1 MENPLH
7 SSSKPR
13 PIEIP
18 VANMLSAPESEIS
31 ENTIYT
37 ASTANSCF
45 ESALPRINSELR
57 LPGQEEQSKSF
68 LFSEDGKRTRNTE
81 EGLELPDVRESK
93 YLVSFSDLQQAERT
107 NPKEDSGFPERPFKV
122 STLLQDRIRVLENE
136 LQKHLMA
143 AKETIIH
150 EEVAEKQ
157 ERATLSSGSERARSV
172 KGLQSGK
179 DSIKRSEG
187 VRKHKRSTQKK
198 DNGIN
203 SRLTGKRLRKP
214 SRSESSTSELSTGEI
229 MSERSAEG
237 QTYQTHRDE
246 KEKGEELEGQLSLEA
261 NYKDKHVVSMLGI
274 TEQTTGGKD
283 GKLSD
288 GKLTHAVKEFGLP
301 AKSILKVRKNDA
313 SKPDNLTKTVNKTI
327 KQLYKLNK
335 EKEAESLSDLL
346 ESKLM
351 TERELNKA
359 VKREFQ
365 EERDEKKRQEAKSME
380 KNRREAFFFRMEELE
395 RMEEEMR
402 ETRTRERETRRA
414 DAKKRREKNIT
425 LWNEKQTSIL
435 STKISRAFKFSY
447 FPLLIPDSGSSS
459 SDEQSSS
466 EDSGSSA
473 SVSARV
479 SRQSSACSCASSTN
493 KRKNRGICSS
503 HSRQNRK

>member
-18 VANMLSAPESEIS
+18 VANMLSPESEIC
-31 ENTIYT
+31 ENTSIYT

-57 LPGQEEQSKSF
+57 LPDQEVRSKSVF
-68 LFSEDGKRTRNTE
+68 FSEVGKGTRNTE
-81 EGLELPDVRESK
+81 DGGLELPDVRESK
-93 YLVSFSDLQQAERT
+93 YLVAFSDLQQAERI
-107 NPKEDSGFPERPFKV
+107 NPKEDSGFPERPFRV

-136 LQKHLMA
+136 
-143 AKETIIH
+143 
-150 EEVAEKQ
+150 
-157 ERATLSSGSERARSV
+157 
-172 KGLQSGK
+172 
-179 DSIKRSEG
+179 
-187 VRKHKRSTQKK
+187 KK

-214 SRSESSTSELSTGEI
+214 NRSESSTSELSTGEI
-229 MSERSAEG
+229 MLERSAEG
-237 QTYQTHRDE
+237 QTYQTHRDQKE
-246 KEKGEELEGQLSLEA
+246 KEEELEGQLSLEA
-261 NYKDKHVVSMLGI
+261 NYNEKQVVSMLGI
-274 TEQTTGGKD
+274 TEQTTGEKD

-288 GKLTHAVKEFGLP
+288 GKSVNHAVKEFGIP
-301 AKSILKVRKNDA
+301 SKSILKVRKNDA

-351 TERELNKA
+351 TEKELSKA

-414 DAKKRREKNIT
+414 DAQKRREKNIT

-447 FPLLIPDSGSSS
+447 FPLLIPDSRSSS

-466 EDSGSSA
+466 EDSGSSSDTSA

-503 HSRQNRK
+503 HSRQNRNTQKKVNTKLLTYVIQEKSSFAKSKLLEGLRKALPKNLPLIGTHKARGTKYDKS